1 LGAAYKR
8 SKDITVGAAWHKTL
22 LYSLVVV
29 RYGKRLFQGVFEG
42 ANSAFLHCGED
53 VAVSVEGN
61 SYGGVSKHFRDNFGI
76 DVAGEEQGSAG
87 VPEVVEACIGRKTS
101 AFEKPGERAVSEVG
115 GVNDTADLVGED
127 EAAGPVEGT

>member
-1 LGAAYKR
+1 MGAAYKR

-53 VAVSVEGN
+53 VAVSVEGDG
-61 SYGGVSKHFRDNFGI
+61 YRGVSKHLRDNFGI
-76 DVAGEEQGSAG
+76 DVAGEEQGGAR
-87 VPEVVEACIGRKTS
+87 VA
-101 AFEKPGERAVSEVG
+101 
-115 GVNDTADLVGED
+115 
-127 EAAGPVEGT
+127 